1 MKKIIQILGP
11 TGVGKSSTAVELAKR
26 IGGEI
31 ISADSMQVYND
42 FDIGTAKNS
51 KKEMRGIPH
60 YLIDIYSDCSQ
71 FNSSIFLEKS
81 FRFSE
86 DIVSRGRVP
95 IICGGTALYLRCMIK
110 GIFPESK
117 EKRISREKLNR
128 VVENKGS
135 LFLWNR
141 LNKVDPQY
149 AEKIG
154 QNDRVRIIRA
164 MEIYYNN
171 GKPPSEI
178 FKQTHSPFHEYTF
191 TRIGLN
197 MDREELYRRINRR
210 VDRMIERGLQ
220 EEVEQLRKKYPP
232 QCPPFK
238 SVGYKEMGMYLD
250 DEICFERAVEL
261 IKQHTRN
268 FAKRQLS
275 WFRQEQ
281 DIRWFAPHESDKIEA
296 FVRESL

>member
-11 TGVGKSSTAVELAKR
+11 TGVGKSTAAVELAKR
-26 IGGEI
+26 IDGEI
-31 ISADSMQVYND
+31 ISADSMQVYKD
-42 FDIGTAKNS
+42 FDIGTAKTG
-51 KKEMRGIPH
+51 KEEMQGIPH

-71 FNSSIFLEKS
+71 FNSSIFLDKS
-81 FRFSE
+81 FGISE

-95 IICGGTALYLRCMIK
+95 IICGGTALYLKCMIK

-117 EKRISREKLNR
+117 EIRVSRETLNR
-128 VVENKGS
+128 IVDEKGV
-135 LFLWNR
+135 LYLWNR

-149 AEKIG
+149 AQKIG

-178 FKQTHSPFHEYTF
+178 FQQTQTPFHQYTF
-191 TRIGLN
+191 IRIGLN
-197 MDREELYRRINRR
+197 MDREELYRRIERR
-210 VDRMIERGLQ
+210 VDRMIERGLK
-220 EEVEQLRKKYPP
+220 EEVEGLREKYPP
-232 QCPPFK
+232 HCPPFK
-238 SVGYKEMGMYLD
+238 SVGYKEMNMYLE

-275 WFRQEQ
+275 WFRQEK
-281 DIRWFAPHESDKIEA
+281 DIRWFVPGEFDKIET
-296 FVRESL
+296 FVRENL